1 MLGELLESLKDFPEA
16 VLRFARKML
25 LLIDWICSNFLDYI
39 GDIGGYIFVLKWF
52 CADFSF
58 FLYVYF

>member
-39 GDIGGYIFVLKWF
+39 GDIGGYIFVLK
-52 CADFSF
+52 
-58 FLYVYF
+58 